1 MPTSDNF
8 RAAFH
13 GIQRTCCDEMAYHTR
28 LKSIAKAVKILSV
41 VSRSTIATGTPHWRK
56 VGVKTTGRLYVYM

>member
-1 MPTSDNF
+1 MEKKKKISMEF
-8 RAAFH
+8 
-13 GIQRTCCDEMAYHTR
+13 QRTCCDEMAYHTR